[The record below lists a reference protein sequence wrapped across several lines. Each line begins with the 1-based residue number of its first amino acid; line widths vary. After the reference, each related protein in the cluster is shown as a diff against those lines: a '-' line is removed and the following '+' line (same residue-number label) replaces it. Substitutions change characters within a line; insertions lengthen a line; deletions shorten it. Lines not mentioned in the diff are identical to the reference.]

1 MDKPE
6 ASTTEISNQN
16 TQVAKEGRSVV
27 AARTQLGSKT
37 GKSPISSEK
46 FKSHEYFRV
55 IRKAERQL

>member
-6 ASTTEISNQN
+6 ASSTEISNQN

-27 AARTQLGSKT
+27 AARKQLGSKT

-46 FKSHEYFRV
+46 FKAHEYFRV

>member
-1 MDKPE
+1 MDKPV
-6 ASTTEISNQN
+6 ASTTDIANLS

-27 AARTQLGSKT
+27 AARKQLESKT

-46 FKSHEYFRV
+46 FKAQECFRV